1 MSAWLIF
8 FQMVVNIG
16 LLLGLFL
23 IWARTTRPP
32 KEDARLSKG
41 LQLLQSK
48 ISILEDL
55 SDRTDVQVR
64 QLTALLASK
73 VVEVQQ
79 KINESDRQIVAIEKS
94 MEKSLE
100 VSKIFQ
106 DKIPHREII
115 ERENSYK
122 YIEAA
127 RMAHK
132 GVTADQI
139 SQQLAIP
146 QAEAQIIVNMNRDRL
161 IVSDSEIPPW
171 AQALI
176 NPETSAPTP
185 PMPTTPSSSSFSTAS
200 FVQDFP
206 VSPLKN
212 LGEVEQMIAEQ
223 PFVDIGNQEGQPL
236 PPTPNMVVPPAP
248 PEPRHFL
255 QTQKNKTPQIT
266 PYEFPKINPA
276 DKKYI

>member
-1 MSAWLIF
+1 MSGWLIF

-23 IWARTTRPP
+23 VWARNSKAP

-64 QLTALLASK
+64 QLSALLASK

-79 KINESDRQIVAIEKS
+79 KLNESDRQIIAIEKS

-115 ERENSYK
+115 ERENSFK

-132 GVTADQI
+132 GVTAGEI
-139 SQQLAIP
+139 SRQLGLP
-146 QAEAQIIVNMNRDRL
+146 QGEAEIIVNMNKDRL
-161 IVSDSEIPPW
+161 NINESEIPPW
-171 AQALI
+171 AKPFMNNAS
-176 NPETSAPTP
+176 PAPTP
-185 PMPTTPSSSSFSTAS
+185 E
-200 FVQDFP
+200 FP
-206 VSPLKN
+206 ISPLK
-212 LGEVEQMIAEQ
+212 GFSESEPMTSEQA
-223 PFVDIGNQEGQPL
+223 FVDISSSEGQPL
-236 PPTPNMVVPPAP
+236 PQTNWVQPNLPPLPPAP
-248 PEPRHFL
+248 TTQEPVHVL
-255 QTQKNKTPQIT
+255 TTAKNKPLQVT